1 MNGRAIFVAMLLLIA
16 AFAIYIFTAKAMATG
31 PQSDITS
38 TMAPPGQTIMASL
51 PASVAN
57 EYYFLQGNY
66 TWTYVIFLPNHYNP
80 AHRYPLIVG
89 MPGAGQTANYYITYW
104 ENASDTYNFVL
115 AFLQSNTST
124 GWYAYPG
131 AQFEVAVL
139 RQMKAQYNIS
149 SAFLAGCS
157 AGGKIVYASSF
168 WEPGTWNGFAM
179 MATDMSFYTP
189 SQQDLAN
196 IQGVN
201 YYIIQGQND
210 PDALLANSEKSINM
224 LRQSGANVIFTPL
237 PGQGHVCPQNQ
248 TGSVERWF
256 EALAPSQ

>member
-1 MNGRAIFVAMLLLIA
+1 MLLLIA

-104 ENASDTYNFVL
+104 ENA
-115 AFLQSNTST
+115 
-124 GWYAYPG
+124 PG
-131 AQFEVAVL
+131 L
-139 RQMKAQYNIS
+139 CN
-149 SAFLAGCS
+149 
-157 AGGKIVYASSF
+157 
-168 WEPGTWNGFAM
+168 N
-179 MATDMSFYTP
+179 
-189 SQQDLAN
+189 
-196 IQGVN
+196 
-201 YYIIQGQND
+201 
-210 PDALLANSEKSINM
+210 
-224 LRQSGANVIFTPL
+224 
-237 PGQGHVCPQNQ
+237 
-248 TGSVERWF
+248 
-256 EALAPSQ
+256 